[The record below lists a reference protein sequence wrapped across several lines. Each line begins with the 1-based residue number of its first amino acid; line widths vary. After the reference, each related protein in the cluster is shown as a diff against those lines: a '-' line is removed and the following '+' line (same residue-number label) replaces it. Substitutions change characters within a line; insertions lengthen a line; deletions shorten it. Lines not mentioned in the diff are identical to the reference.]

1 MPEDD
6 RPAAGPGADPLAPLA
21 VRSAATDRRD
31 PLQVG
36 HLSKAYLIWLGGA
49 SCDGCTVAVTGGAHP
64 RLEQLLTGAVP
75 GVPRLELIHTGL
87 AVESGPEWIENLL
100 MAERGDLD
108 APYVLTWEGSVMD
121 ESSAGEGYWGG
132 LGQDPDTGRQCTSRE
147 WLARLAPG
155 AAAVIAVGTCATW
168 GGIPAAAG
176 GPTGATGVTEYL
188 GGDFRSAA
196 GLPVVNV
203 PGCAPVGDNYLDA
216 ATALL
221 LHLNGLAPLPRLDE
235 LGRPAWLYSEVVRP
249 PGSFGEAGSGDAPRL
264 PVVHCNVGTVGV
276 IEGRG
281 GCMEPGG
288 ACIGCTMPGFPD
300 SFAPVRGP
308 GPARPATAVARVE
321 GGLRRRYLQVA
332 AAS

>member
-1 MPEDD
+1 MPET
-6 RPAAGPGADPLAPLA
+6 PDPLAPLA
-21 VRSAATDRRD
+21 VRSAAAHRAD
-31 PLQVG
+31 PLQIG
-36 HLSKAYLIWLGGA
+36 RLPKAYLIWLGGA

-75 GVPRLELIHTGL
+75 GVPRLELVHTAL
-87 AVESGPEWIENLL
+87 ATESGPEWIENLL
-100 MAERGDLD
+100 MAERGELD

-121 ESSAGEGYWGG
+121 ESAAGQGYWGG
-132 LGQDPDTGRQCTSRE
+132 LGEDPATGRQCTSRD
-147 WLARLAPG
+147 WLDRLAPG

-176 GPTGATGVTEYL
+176 SPTMATGVGEYL
-188 GGDFRSAA
+188 GADFRSAA

-203 PGCAPVGDNYLDA
+203 PGCAPVGDNYLDT

-221 LHLNGLAPLPRLDE
+221 LHLNGLAPPPQFDD

-249 PGSFGEAGSGDAPRL
+249 AGAGPDDGPRL
-264 PVVHCNVGTVGV
+264 PAVHCNVGTVGV
-276 IEGRG
+276 IDGRG

-300 SFAPVRGP
+300 LFAPVSGP
-308 GPARPATAVARVE
+308 GPAHTGTTTARVE
-321 GGLRRRYLQVA
+321 GSFLRRVREVRRLLDVA
-332 AAS
+332 SAP